1 MKNYYFLNPGEFF
14 VSQQLAL
21 KRPELRLY
29 FPLRDQ
35 GCDLLAVDE
44 KASRIV
50 KIQVKESRAYPKKG
64 RSWHQLKKGKIEAAD
79 IFVFVTYVPGSSEAR
94 LKFETQFIV
103 IPKNNLIKMC
113 SDKTASKGKYL
124 IVCLRSERLAKRRW
138 MSANNT
144 TPGSSFSCSRGP
156 NNANGASGWPLSV
169 FLLCWRPRR
178 TTPHSRGKG

>member
-14 VSQQLAL
+14 VSQQLAK

-79 IFVFVTYVPGSSEAR
+79 IFVFVTYVPGSQAKFWLAPAR
-94 LKFETQFIV
+94 FR
-103 IPKNNLIKMC
+103 KNKGFKKKELRKIAGLIEQNQ
-113 SDKTASKGKYL
+113 
-124 IVCLRSERLAKRRW
+124 ERLMESW
-138 MSANNT
+138 DEYFNE
-144 TPGSSFSCSRGP
+144 
-156 NNANGASGWPLSV
+156 
-169 FLLCWRPRR
+169 
-178 TTPHSRGKG
+178 